1 MQKSLLLKFVI
12 IFVVALLLLIPLLM
26 IQGKVSE
33 RSGYLEQVKYS
44 ISSSWTGEQ
53 QISAPLV
60 VIPYQYEVKREVY
73 NEHTKVLKY
82 DKVREQAYKYIPLD
96 HADFNIQIDT
106 ERRFKGIYSVPVY
119 GAKISLKASINSAAI
134 AKALEA
140 IQGSSGYLRHEQP
153 ILSVLVKDP
162 RGIRAQPE
170 LSFNGESQTL
180 KSGSA
185 NLLFGAGLNAELPE
199 QYWRGLD
206 RELEISLNMQLSG
219 MEKLY
224 VQPTSRTLELA
235 MGANW
240 PHPEFIGSF
249 LPYEREISSQGFN
262 ARWSLN
268 EYATGI
274 VEGLKS
280 CERQSCYFGQHDF
293 GINLFES
300 VDIYQQTERAIKYA
314 MLFILVSYAA
324 FFVFETLKGTRIH
337 PVQYALVGLS
347 LAVFYLLLIAFS
359 EHMKFGL
366 AYLISAFACVSLI
379 SAYIYYV
386 FQVLKESL
394 WFSVSLAALYG
405 MLYVILQQEDHAL
418 LTGSLLTFGLLATL
432 MMSTR
437 KIDWYQ
443 LGVERTDK

>member
-1 MQKSLLLKFVI
+1 MQKSLLLKFII

-44 ISSSWTGEQ
+44 ISNSWTGEQ

-82 DKVREQAYKYIPLD
+82 DTVREQAYKYIPLD
-96 HADFNIQIDT
+96 HADLSIKIDS

-119 GAKISLKASINSAAI
+119 GAKISLKAMIDS
-134 AKALEA
+134 EA
-140 IQGSSGYLRHEQP
+140 IKASLEGVQASPGYVSHGQP

-170 LSFNGESQTL
+170 LSLNGEKQTL
-180 KSGSA
+180 NSGSA
-185 NLLFGAGLNAELPE
+185 SLLFGAGLHADLPE
-199 QYWRGLD
+199 QYWQGTKQKLD
-206 RELEISLNMQLSG
+206 IALDMQLSG

-224 VQPTSRTLELA
+224 VQPTSRTLELSVN
-235 MGANW
+235 ANW

-249 LPYEREISSQGFN
+249 LPYEREIDSQGFN

-280 CERQSCYFGQHDF
+280 CERQSCYLGQHDF
-293 GINLFES
+293 GVNLFES
-300 VDIYQQTERAIKYA
+300 VDVYQQTERAIKYA

-324 FFVFETLKGTRIH
+324 FFVFETLRGTKIH

-347 LAVFYLLLIAFS
+347 LAIFYLLLIAFS

-366 AYLISAFACVSLI
+366 AYLISTFACVGLI
-379 SAYIYYV
+379 STYIYYV
-386 FQVLKESL
+386 FRAFKESL
-394 WFSVSLAALYG
+394 WFSMSLAALYA
-405 MLYVILQQEDHAL
+405 MLYVILQQEDFAL
-418 LTGSLLTFGLLATL
+418 LTGSLLTFGLLAAL
-432 MMSTR
+432 MLSTR

-443 LGVERTDK
+443 LGAEKSDR